1 MPTPHIEA
9 EKNMVAP
16 LVIMP
21 GDPKRVEYIAK
32 NYLTDA
38 TLINEV
44 RGELAFTGYY
54 KGVRVTVFSSG
65 MGIPSMGIYSHE
77 LFNFYDVKAIIRV
90 GSAGAYV
97 KELNVKDL
105 FLVESA
111 YTESN
116 YASSYEK
123 GIEKTVYSSEELNE
137 IISHCAKEENIDL
150 KIGRCYSTESFYTE
164 NFNMLEIVEEKGCKC
179 VEMESFALF
188 MNARHANKFA
198 SCILTISDSFVT
210 KEALSSKE
218 RETTF
223 DSMIK
228 LALESIIKV
237 NIL

>member
-9 EKNMVAP
+9 EKENIAP

-21 GDPKRVEYIAK
+21 GDPLRAKYISE

-38 TLINEV
+38 KLINEV
-44 RGELAFTGYY
+44 RGELGYTGYY

-90 GSAGAYV
+90 GSAGSYI
-97 KELNVKDL
+97 KDLKVKDL

-111 YTESN
+111 FTESN
-116 YASSYEK
+116 YASSYLK
-123 GIEKTVYSSEELNE
+123 GAEKTVYSSSELND
-137 IISHCAKEENIDL
+137 IIKETANNNI
-150 KIGRCYSTESFYTE
+150 KMGKCYSTESFYTE
-164 NFNMLEIVEEKGCKC
+164 NFDMDKIVNEYGCDC

-188 MNARHANKFA
+188 MNARHSNKLA

-210 KEALSSKE
+210 KEALSSEE

-223 DSMIK
+223 DSMIT
-228 LALESIIKV
+228 LALDSIIKV
-237 NIL
+237 NTL